1 MAVLDLKSLT
11 KEVIQ
16 KMGYTP
22 HDLWLVKLD
31 DEVFGPFE
39 VESLK
44 HYAHENEKLFLKA
57 YSTRMDHNDWRPFF
71 SHAHFQP
78 LTLQE
83 NPESMRY
90 WVLNLGQKA
99 GPFNKNEMDKKIELG
114 TLNMLG
120 LVSSDDG
127 VSWKKLFQAPEF
139 HFNDLTADSLPIA
152 PLESS
157 FQRAKL
163 EVAEKIESREELHPL
178 EGVAALAFMT
188 KKETLSLNLEDI
200 DIKSLERPQI
210 SPSLKWAIPIA
221 VAGLG
226 LISFLG
232 MQLMSGPT
240 QDEVMIS
247 EDSIP
252 VKRERSGGAIPP
264 GAKKKPFSPYDA
276 PVDSYQD
283 RRPANYDRSAL
294 TQPAP
299 PDNYSARVHGHLESN
314 DIYDPAMHQQD
325 PPPAPEEHSLVQNN
339 IQDGGQEGQTLDQAM
354 SEAASGEVAPPPPE
368 PVIEEATDF

>member
-1 MAVLDLKSLT
+1 MATLDLKSLT

-16 KMGYTP
+16 KMSYTP

-57 YSTRMDHNDWRPFF
+57 YSTRMDHNDWQPFF
-71 SHAHFQP
+71 SHALFQP
-78 LTLQE
+78 LAPQE
-83 NPESMRY
+83 DPESMRY

-99 GPFNKNEMDKKIELG
+99 GPFTKHEIDKKIELG
-114 TLNMLG
+114 TLN
-120 LVSSDDG
+120 LVDLISSDDG
-127 VSWKKLFQAPEF
+127 MSWKKLFQAPEF
-139 HFNDLTADSLPIA
+139 HLNDFSVDSLPQA
-152 PLESS
+152 PMESS
-157 FQRAKL
+157 FQRGKL
-163 EVAEKIESREELHPL
+163 EVAEKIESREELPAS

-188 KKETLSLNLEDI
+188 KKETISLKLEDI
-200 DIKSLERPQI
+200 DLKSLDQPEI
-210 SPSLKWAIPIA
+210 SPSLKWVIPSA

-226 LISFLG
+226 LVTFLG
-232 MQLMSGPT
+232 MQLLSGPSH
-240 QDEVMIS
+240 DEVVIN

-252 VKRERSGGAIPP
+252 VQRQRGSGVVPAAGTKRT
-264 GAKKKPFSPYDA
+264 FSPYDV
-276 PVDSYQD
+276 PVGAHQD
-283 RRPANYDRSAL
+283 RQPANYDRSVL

-299 PDNYSARVHGHLESN
+299 RDNYYPTHVQTHDESN
-314 DIYDPAMHQQD
+314 NFHDPAMDQQD

-339 IQDGGQEGQTLDQAM
+339 VQDGQEGQSLDQAM
-354 SEAASGEVAPPPPE
+354 SEAANGEVVMPPPE

>member
-1 MAVLDLKSLT
+1 MATLDLKSLT

-16 KMGYTP
+16 KMSYTP

-57 YSTRMDHNDWRPFF
+57 YSTRMDHNDWQPFF
-71 SHAHFQP
+71 SHALFHP
-78 LTLQE
+78 LAPQE

-90 WVLNLGQKA
+90 WILNMGQKS
-99 GPFNKNEMDKKIELG
+99 GPFNKHELDKKIELG
-114 TLNMLG
+114 TLN
-120 LVSSDDG
+120 LVDLISCNDG
-127 VSWKKLFQAPEF
+127 HSWKKLFQAPEF
-139 HFNDLTADSLPIA
+139 HFNDFTVDSLPIA

-163 EVAEKIESREELHPL
+163 EVAEKIESRDELPGS
-178 EGVAALAFMT
+178 EAVAGLAFMT
-188 KKETLSLNLEDI
+188 KKETISLKLEDI
-200 DIKSLERPQI
+200 DLKTLEQPEI
-210 SPSLKWAIPIA
+210 SPSLKWAIPSA

-226 LISFLG
+226 LITFLG
-232 MQLMSGPT
+232 MQLMSGPGH
-240 QDEVMIS
+240 DEVAIN
-247 EDSIP
+247 EDAIP
-252 VKRERSGGAIPP
+252 LHRERSAGVVPTGAT
-264 GAKKKPFSPYDA
+264 KKSFSPYDV
-276 PVDSYQD
+276 PVGAHQD
-283 RRPANYDRSAL
+283 RQPANYERSGL

-299 PDNYSARVHGHLESN
+299 RENYYPTHVQTHDESN
-314 DIYDPAMHQQD
+314 NFHDPAVDQQD

-339 IQDGGQEGQTLDQAM
+339 GQEGQSLDQAM
-354 SEAASGEVAPPPPE
+354 SDAANGEVVMPPPE